1 MSLRFSTAEVTAML
15 EARQR
20 VPMRHWH
27 PTGYMVSVAASLVMA
42 VAVGV
47 FFMGAAGWSPPSN
60 WNGGGEIAVSW
71 ILLSYIWIQMGSLV
85 LTGAGTR
92 HQMWIDALTSII
104 PLFLIFY
111 VLLQHYSGYVV
122 LSSFQAGTAWLTAY
136 TLLLD
141 LVVDLGVSVLLSRQV
156 VEVGSGGVL

>member
-1 MSLRFSTAEVTAML
+1 
-15 EARQR
+15 
-20 VPMRHWH
+20 
-27 PTGYMVSVAASLVMA
+27 
-42 VAVGV
+42 
-47 FFMGAAGWSPPSN
+47 
-60 WNGGGEIAVSW
+60 
-71 ILLSYIWIQMGSLV
+71 MGSMV
-85 LTGAGTR
+85 LTGAGIR
-92 HQMWIDALTSII
+92 HQIWIDALTSII

-122 LSSFQAGTAWLTAY
+122 LSSFQAGAAWLTAY